1 MDLLR
6 KFNLLIILI
15 LIICIKICPEAD
27 ELKLRHIIDSEIL
40 NFNYNNFEQGAR
52 LPIFK
57 FKTDAINDKW
67 FAEDKYKHFILS
79 AGMTIWTYQFLRF
92 QKNKDHSRSRDI
104 SIGIVFGMGTLK
116 ELVDSTKKDNY
127 FSYKDLTWDA
137 AGILIAYFLYIK
149 E

>member
-6 KFNLLIILI
+6 KFSLLIILV
-15 LIICIKICPEAD
+15 LIIGIKLFPEAD
-27 ELKLRHIIDSEIL
+27 ELKLNYTTNSEIL
-40 NFNYNNFEQGAR
+40 NINYNDLELGAR
-52 LPIFK
+52 LSIFK
-57 FKTDAINDKW
+57 FKTDASNDKW

-92 QKNKDHSRSRDI
+92 QRNKDHSRSRNL

-116 ELVDSTKKDNY
+116 ELIDSTKKNNH

-137 AGILIAYFLYIK
+137 AGILIAYLLI
-149 E
+149 